1 MSLPMMPTAPSNPHR
16 WIIPAPASID
26 VRSCFGWWLLFVF
39 ILSPTC
45 HGRISATTLFKVRRR
60 PFLFYKV
67 EKSIALLNK
76 RQDHYNNETKKEKKV
91 RHNNPTSLNP
101 FTTWSNSELRCA
113 YVFFQLCHFQRHHY
127 IWQRRRIFRTFEK
140 KSDFSRNTAE
150 SKTLSMTWH
159 YMKGIISSS
168 RPYPRNIHIGDVWS
182 IQCDSHAR
190 TRLHAYALA
199 MFSHYWCYSIWNG
212 KTAKRFFFSMSLF
225 PFTIFHYV
233 FVSLQMQCM
242 AYDKNNNNLIT
253 FKMDFISEVILLHH
267 SFISFS

>member
-45 HGRISATTLFKVRRR
+45 HGRISARTLFKVRRR

-140 KSDFSRNTAE
+140 RATFLATPLKVRRCPWHGT
-150 SKTLSMTWH
+150 TW
-159 YMKGIISSS
+159 KASS
-168 RPYPRNIHIGDVWS
+168 RQAVPILETYILVTYDLFNVTLMRARD
-182 IQCDSHAR
+182 CTR
-190 TRLHAYALA
+190 TRSQCFHIIDATRYE
-199 MFSHYWCYSIWNG
+199 MV
-212 KTAKRFFFSMSLF
+212 KRRRDSFFLCLF
-225 PFTIFHYV
+225 FHLPFFIMYLYLCKCNVWHTI
-233 FVSLQMQCM
+233 
-242 AYDKNNNNLIT
+242 KIT
-253 FKMDFISEVILLHH
+253 TT
-267 SFISFS
+267 

>member
-45 HGRISATTLFKVRRR
+45 HGRISARTLFKVRRR

-168 RPYPRNIHIGDVWS
+168 RPLVTYDLFNVTLMRARD
-182 IQCDSHAR
+182 CTR
-190 TRLHAYALA
+190 TRSQCFHIIDATRYE
-199 MFSHYWCYSIWNG
+199 MV
-212 KTAKRFFFSMSLF
+212 KRRRDSFFLCLF
-225 PFTIFHYV
+225 FHLPFFIMYLYLCKCNVWHTI
-233 FVSLQMQCM
+233 
-242 AYDKNNNNLIT
+242 KIT
-253 FKMDFISEVILLHH
+253 TTW
-267 SFISFS
+267 